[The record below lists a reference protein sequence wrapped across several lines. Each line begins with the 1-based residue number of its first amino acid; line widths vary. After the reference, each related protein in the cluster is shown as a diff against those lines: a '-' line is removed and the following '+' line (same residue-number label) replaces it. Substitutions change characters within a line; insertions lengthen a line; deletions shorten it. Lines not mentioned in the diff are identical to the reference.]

1 VLAADC
7 GPRTADIQ
15 IMLNPHKTKTV
26 YFCQSCGHKSVR
38 WIGKCPDCGAWNS
51 MVEEKITRR
60 RSGRSTEKSNPT
72 PLKEVDWGD
81 EDRISTGIKEFDRV
95 VGGGVVKG
103 SVVLVGG
110 DPGIGKS
117 TLLLQISEKIA
128 FQFDRVLYITGEE
141 SLKQIK
147 LRAER
152 LKINPNRI
160 DILTETNLD
169 LILDVLRRDVP
180 NMAVIDSIQTT
191 YNPNLESTPGSIS
204 QIRECAASLIG
215 FAKQSQSPVF
225 LVGHVTKDGS
235 IAGPK
240 VLEHMVDTVLYF
252 EGEKSCLFRILRA
265 VKNRFGSSNEIGV
278 FQMEERGL
286 AEVENPSMLF
296 LPERAQQVSGS
307 VVVCCME
314 GTRPLLL
321 ELQALVSPSSYGTP
335 QRVSSGVDY
344 KRLALL
350 LAIMEKREGL
360 SAAAFD
366 VFVNLAGGVRID
378 EPAMDLGVVVALASS
393 LKEVPAHRESVVIGE
408 VGLGGEVRAVSQIER
423 RIKEAEKLGF
433 SRCIVPHGNLKGL
446 NQNHNVEIRGVRS
459 IRETLD
465 MMLT

>member
-1 VLAADC
+1 
-7 GPRTADIQ
+7 
-15 IMLNPHKTKTV
+15 MLNPGKVKTV
-26 YFCQSCGHKSVR
+26 YICQSCGHKSLR
-38 WIGKCPDCGAWNS
+38 WIGKCPDCEEWNS
-51 MVEEKITRR
+51 MVEEKVTRR
-60 RSGRSTEKSNPT
+60 RGPGSPQKISSV
-72 PLKEVDWGD
+72 PLREVDLTD
-81 EDRISTGIKEFDRV
+81 EDRIRSGIKEFDRV

-103 SVVLVGG
+103 SVILVGG

-128 FQFDRVLYITGEE
+128 SQFGKVLYITGEE

-152 LKINPNRI
+152 LRINPNRI
-160 DILTETNLD
+160 EILTETNLD
-169 LILDVLRRDVP
+169 LILDVLRQNAP
-180 NMAVIDSIQTT
+180 FMTVIDSIQTT
-191 YNPNLESTPGSIS
+191 YIQTLESTPGSIS
-204 QIRECAASLIG
+204 QIRECAGALIG
-215 FAKQSQSPVF
+215 FAKQSHSPVF

-252 EGEKSCLFRILRA
+252 EGEKTCLFRILRA

-286 AEVENPSMLF
+286 LEVENPSVLF
-296 LPERAQQVSGS
+296 LPERAGDVSGS
-307 VVVCCME
+307 VVVCCVE

-350 LAIMEKREGL
+350 LAILEKREGL
-360 SAAAFD
+360 SVAAFD
-366 VFVNLAGGVRID
+366 VFVNVAGGVRID
-378 EPAMDLGVVVALASS
+378 EPASDLGVIVALASS
-393 LKEVPAHRESVVIGE
+393 LKEVPADRETVVIGE
-408 VGLGGEVRAVSQIER
+408 VGLGGEVRAVGQIER

-433 SRCIVPHGNLKGL
+433 SKCIIPHGNLKGL
-446 NQNHNVEIRGVRS
+446 NQDSGIEILGVKS
-459 IRETLD
+459 IQETIK
-465 MMLT
+465 LTVG

>member
-1 VLAADC
+1 LKATDN
-7 GPRTADIQ
+7 GRRTMDKEN
-15 IMLNPHKTKTV
+15 MLNPNKTKTI
-26 YFCQSCGHKSVR
+26 YICQSCGHKSLR
-38 WIGKCPDCGAWNS
+38 WIGKCPDCGEWNS
-51 MVEEKITRR
+51 MVEERVTKHKATH
-60 RSGRSTEKSNPT
+60 SSQKVSSV
-72 PLKEVDWGD
+72 PLREVDVTD
-81 EDRISTGIKEFDRV
+81 EDRITTGMKEFDRV
-95 VGGGVVKG
+95 VGGGIVKG
-103 SVVLVGG
+103 SVILVGG

-128 FQFDRVLYITGEE
+128 SQYEKVLYITGEE

-169 LILDVLRRDVP
+169 IILEVLRQDVP
-180 NMAVIDSIQTT
+180 YMTVVDSIQTT
-191 YNPNLESTPGSIS
+191 YTQNMESTPGSIG
-204 QIRECAASLIG
+204 QIRECASALIG
-215 FAKQSQSPVF
+215 FAKQSGSPVF

-252 EGEKSCLFRILRA
+252 EGERSNLFRILRT

-278 FQMEERGL
+278 FQMEEVGL
-286 AEVENPSMLF
+286 LEVENPSLLF
-296 LPERAQQVSGS
+296 LPERAKEVSGS

-321 ELQALVSPSSYGTP
+321 EFQALVSPSSYGTP
-335 QRVSSGVDY
+335 QRVSSGFDY

-350 LAIMEKREGL
+350 LAILEKREGL
-360 SAAAFD
+360 SMTSFD
-366 VFVNLAGGVRID
+366 VFVNVAGGVRID
-378 EPAMDLGVVVALASS
+378 EPAVDLGVIVALASS
-393 LKEVPAHRESVVIGE
+393 LKEVSAERESVLIGE

-433 SRCIVPHGNLKGL
+433 KRCIIPHGNLKGL
-446 NQNHNVEIRGVRS
+446 NQKFDMQIIGVKNIGES
-459 IRETLD
+459 IKL
-465 MMLT
+465 MLT

>member
-1 VLAADC
+1 
-7 GPRTADIQ
+7 
-15 IMLNPHKTKTV
+15 MLNPNKIKTI
-26 YFCQSCGHKSVR
+26 YICQSCGHKTPR
-38 WIGKCPDCGAWNS
+38 WVGKCPDCGTWNS
-51 MVEEKITRR
+51 MVEERVTKRKGIGL
-60 RSGRSTEKSNPT
+60 SQKVSPVS
-72 PLKEVDWGD
+72 LSQVDVTD
-81 EDRISTGIKEFDRV
+81 EDRVTSGIKEFDRV
-95 VGGGVVKG
+95 VGGGIVKG
-103 SVVLVGG
+103 SVILVGG

-128 FQFDRVLYITGEE
+128 SQYDKVLYITGEE

-152 LKINPNRI
+152 LRINPNRI
-160 DILTETNLD
+160 EILTETNLD
-169 LILDVLRRDVP
+169 LILEVLRQDVP
-180 NMAVIDSIQTT
+180 YMTVIDSIQTT
-191 YNPNLESTPGSIS
+191 YTQNLESTPGSIS
-204 QIRECAASLIG
+204 QIRECASALIG
-215 FAKQSQSPVF
+215 FAKQSGSPVF

-252 EGEKSCLFRILRA
+252 EGEKSNLFRILRA

-278 FQMEERGL
+278 FQMEEAGL
-286 AEVENPSMLF
+286 LEVENPSMLF
-296 LPERAQQVSGS
+296 LPERAKEVSGS

-350 LAIMEKREGL
+350 LAILEKREGL
-360 SAAAFD
+360 AMTAFD
-366 VFVNLAGGVRID
+366 VFVNVAGGVRVD
-378 EPAMDLGVVVALASS
+378 EPAVDLGVIVALASS
-393 LKEVPAHRESVVIGE
+393 LKEVSANPESVLIGE

-433 SRCIVPHGNLKGL
+433 KRCVIPHGNLKGI
-446 NQNHNVEIRGVRS
+446 NQKFDSEIIGVKS
-459 IRETLD
+459 IGETINL
-465 MMLT
+465 MLT

>member
-1 VLAADC
+1 
-7 GPRTADIQ
+7 
-15 IMLNPHKTKTV
+15 MLNPGKIKTV
-26 YFCQSCGHKSVR
+26 YICQSCGHKSVR

-51 MVEEKITRR
+51 MVEEKITKRR
-60 RSGRSTEKSNPT
+60 GTPSSEKTSSV
-72 PLKEVDWGD
+72 PLKEVDVAD
-81 EDRISTGIKEFDRV
+81 EDRITTGMKEFDRV
-95 VGGGVVKG
+95 VGGGIVKG
-103 SVVLVGG
+103 SAILVGG

-128 FQFDRVLYITGEE
+128 SQYEKVLYITGEE

-160 DILTETNLD
+160 EILTETNLD
-169 LILDVLRRDVP
+169 LILDVLRQDVP
-180 NMAVIDSIQTT
+180 YMTVIDSIQTT
-191 YNPNLESTPGSIS
+191 YTQNLESTPGSIS
-204 QIRECAASLIG
+204 QIRECAGALIG
-215 FAKQSQSPVF
+215 FAKQSGSPVF

-286 AEVENPSMLF
+286 LEVENPSMLF
-296 LPERAQQVSGS
+296 LPERARNVSGS

-321 ELQALVSPSSYGTP
+321 ELQGLVSPSSYGTP

-350 LAIMEKREGL
+350 LAILEKREGL
-360 SAAAFD
+360 SVAAFD
-366 VFVNLAGGVRID
+366 VFVNVAGGVRID
-378 EPAMDLGVVVALASS
+378 EPAVDLGVVVALASS
-393 LKEVPAHRESVVIGE
+393 LKEKPAEHESVIIGE
-408 VGLGGEVRAVSQIER
+408 VGLGGEVRAVGQIER

-433 SRCIVPHGNLKGL
+433 KRCVIPHGNLKGL
-446 NQNHNVEIRGVRS
+446 NQKFNIKIIGVKS
-459 IRETLD
+459 IQDTINL
-465 MMLT
+465 MLT